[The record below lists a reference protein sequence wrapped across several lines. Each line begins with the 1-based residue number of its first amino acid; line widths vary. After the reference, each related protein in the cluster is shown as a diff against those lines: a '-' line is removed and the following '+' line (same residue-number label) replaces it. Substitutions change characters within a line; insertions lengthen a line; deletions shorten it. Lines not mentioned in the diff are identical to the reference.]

1 MRQVIKLHQEIFLQ
15 SDNGL
20 GHLVK
25 KGTWNPIAERFMAE
39 FRREKV
45 EMFLGVV
52 RKYMQVRG
60 AMSQKDLAEQT
71 DVGVSTMSRF
81 LSQKSTELNPQ
92 LIAKITAKLNIPL
105 HEMIDFVEEDFADRF
120 IRLVK
125 FYKDELKDTEFDPN
139 DLGAT
144 STTNEEKKVVQEKKE
159 DVASEAVDNR
169 TPNQRK
175 EDKVKSNADL
185 SIREKLESL
194 TPRQRVFMTEFLNM
208 KLEERDLIVDLGNNL
223 FQYFKMKGMEI

>member
-1 MRQVIKLHQEIFLQ
+1 
-15 SDNGL
+15 
-20 GHLVK
+20 
-25 KGTWNPIAERFMAE
+25 
-39 FRREKV
+39 
-45 EMFLGVV
+45 MFLGVV

-92 LIAKITAKLNIPL
+92 LIAKITAKLKIPL

-125 FYKDELKDTEFDPN
+125 FYKDEL
-139 DLGAT
+139 
-144 STTNEEKKVVQEKKE
+144 NEEELYQAEPATGAMAPTAQEKKGQE
-159 DVASEAVDNR
+159 TNAAKKPAAV
-169 TPNQRK
+169 K
-175 EDKVKSNADL
+175 EEPAKVNAEM

-194 TPRQRVFMTEFLNM
+194 TPRQRAFMTEFLNL
-208 KLEERDLIVDLGNNL
+208 KLEERDLIVDLGNNM
-223 FQYFKMKGMEI
+223 FQYFKMKGMDL

>member
-1 MRQVIKLHQEIFLQ
+1 
-15 SDNGL
+15 
-20 GHLVK
+20 
-25 KGTWNPIAERFMAE
+25 MAD
-39 FRREKV
+39 FKRDQV
-45 EMFLGVV
+45 EMFLGVT
-52 RKYMQVRG
+52 RKYMQMRG

-105 HEMIDFVEEDFADRF
+105 HEMIDFVEEDFAERF

-125 FYKDELKDTEFDPN
+125 FYKDELKDGEFDPN
-139 DLGAT
+139 DLREAKPASVSE
-144 STTNEEKKVVQEKKE
+144 STERDSKR
-159 DVASEAVDNR
+159 AGPVDNR
-169 TPNQRK
+169 TANQRK
-175 EDKVKSNADL
+175 EDKVKTNAEL

-194 TPRQRVFMTEFLNM
+194 TPRQRAFMTEFLNL

-223 FQYFKMKGMEI
+223 FQYFKMKGMDI

>member
-1 MRQVIKLHQEIFLQ
+1 
-15 SDNGL
+15 
-20 GHLVK
+20 
-25 KGTWNPIAERFMAE
+25 MAE
-39 FRREKV
+39 FKKEKI
-45 EMFLGVV
+45 EMFLGVT

-81 LSQKSTELNPQ
+81 LSQKSTELSPQ
-92 LIAKITAKLNIPL
+92 LIAKVTAKLNIPL

-125 FYKDELKDTEFDPN
+125 FYKDELKDGDFNPFD
-139 DLGAT
+139 L
-144 STTNEEKKVVQEKKE
+144 SEKGSNVAGEKEIPRAEPE
-159 DVASEAVDNR
+159 DTRS
-169 TPNQRK
+169 PNQRK
-175 EDKVKSNADL
+175 EDKMKSSAEL

-194 TPRQRVFMTEFLNM
+194 TPRQRAFMTEFLNM

-223 FQYFKMKGMEI
+223 FQYFKMKGMDI

>member
-1 MRQVIKLHQEIFLQ
+1 
-15 SDNGL
+15 
-20 GHLVK
+20 
-25 KGTWNPIAERFMAE
+25 MAE
-39 FRREKV
+39 FKRERV
-45 EMFLGVV
+45 EMFLGVT

-125 FYKDELKDTEFDPN
+125 FYKDELKDVEFDPN
-139 DLGAT
+139 NLGA
-144 STTNEEKKVVQEKKE
+144 SSETTRSVAVEKENAPA
-159 DVASEAVDNR
+159 DPVDNR
-169 TPNQRK
+169 TANQRK
-175 EDKVKSNADL
+175 EDKVKSNAEL

-194 TPRQRVFMTEFLNM
+194 TPRQRAFMTEFLNL

-223 FQYFKMKGMEI
+223 FQYFKMKGMDI

>member
-1 MRQVIKLHQEIFLQ
+1 
-15 SDNGL
+15 
-20 GHLVK
+20 
-25 KGTWNPIAERFMAE
+25 MAE
-39 FRREKV
+39 FRREKI

-125 FYKDELKDTEFDPN
+125 FYKDELKDSEFDPN
-139 DLGAT
+139 DLGLVTKTGEA
-144 STTNEEKKVVQEKKE
+144 NVDKE
-159 DVASEAVDNR
+159 VRGESLDER

-175 EDKVKSNADL
+175 EDKIKSNADL

-194 TPRQRVFMTEFLNM
+194 TPRQRAFMTEFLNL

-223 FQYFKMKGMEI
+223 FQYFKMKGMDI

>member
-1 MRQVIKLHQEIFLQ
+1 
-15 SDNGL
+15 
-20 GHLVK
+20 
-25 KGTWNPIAERFMAE
+25 MAE
-39 FRREKV
+39 FKKEKI
-45 EMFLGVV
+45 EMFLGVT
-52 RKYMQVRG
+52 RKYMQMRG

-125 FYKDELKDTEFDPN
+125 FYKDELKEGEFDPD
-139 DLGAT
+139 DLKAT
-144 STTNEEKKVVQEKKE
+144 ADPVADKE
-159 DVASEAVDNR
+159 SARIEAGDTR

-175 EDKVKSNADL
+175 EDKMKTNAEM

-194 TPRQRVFMTEFLNM
+194 TPRQRAFMTEFLNL

>member
-1 MRQVIKLHQEIFLQ
+1 
-15 SDNGL
+15 
-20 GHLVK
+20 
-25 KGTWNPIAERFMAE
+25 MAE
-39 FRREKV
+39 FKKNKI
-45 EMFLGVV
+45 EMFLGVT

-71 DVGVSTMSRF
+71 DIGISTMSRF

-125 FYKDELKDTEFDPN
+125 FYKDELREEDIDAEEILDSAPDKASRPQENITERRTSEERRDKEEVKVAEVKPSTAKDR
-139 DLGAT
+139 
-144 STTNEEKKVVQEKKE
+144 S
-159 DVASEAVDNR
+159 
-169 TPNQRK
+169 
-175 EDKVKSNADL
+175 DK

-194 TPRQRVFMTEFLNM
+194 TPRQRAFMTEFLNL
-208 KLEERDLIVDLGNNL
+208 KLEESDLIVDLGNNM
-223 FQYFKMKGMEI
+223 FQYFKMKGMDL

>member
-1 MRQVIKLHQEIFLQ
+1 MVLRVYEKE
-15 SDNGL
+15 G
-20 GHLVK
+20 
-25 KGTWNPIAERFMAE
+25 FMAE
-39 FRREKV
+39 FKREKV
-45 EMFLGVV
+45 DSFLGVV

-120 IRLVK
+120 VRLVK
-125 FYKDELKDTEFDPN
+125 FYKDELGEEVVDAETVK
-139 DLGAT
+139 T
-144 STTNEEKKVVQEKKE
+144 SIKEEENLSKNKNEEGPKKE
-159 DVASEAVDNR
+159 DVKNSKISGEM
-169 TPNQRK
+169 
-175 EDKVKSNADL
+175 

-194 TPRQRVFMTEFLNM
+194 TPRQRAFMTEFLNL

-223 FQYFKMKGMEI
+223 FQYFKMKGMDL

>member
-1 MRQVIKLHQEIFLQ
+1 
-15 SDNGL
+15 
-20 GHLVK
+20 
-25 KGTWNPIAERFMAE
+25 MAE
-39 FRREKV
+39 FRKERV

-139 DLGAT
+139 DLNADVPET
-144 STTNEEKKVVQEKKE
+144 KTNAAEKETAKI
-159 DVASEAVDNR
+159 EAVDNR
-169 TPNQRK
+169 SPNQRK
-175 EDKVKSNADL
+175 EDKVKTNADL

-194 TPRQRVFMTEFLNM
+194 TPRQRAFMTEFLNL

-223 FQYFKMKGMEI
+223 FQYFKMKGMDL

>member
-1 MRQVIKLHQEIFLQ
+1 
-15 SDNGL
+15 
-20 GHLVK
+20 
-25 KGTWNPIAERFMAE
+25 MAE
-39 FRREKV
+39 FKRERV
-45 EMFLGVV
+45 EMFLGVT

-125 FYKDELKDTEFDPN
+125 FYKDELKDSEFDPN
-139 DLGAT
+139 DLGT
-144 STTNEEKKVVQEKKE
+144 SAETTRNIAIEK
-159 DVASEAVDNR
+159 EAAPVEPVDNR
-169 TPNQRK
+169 TANQRK
-175 EDKVKSNADL
+175 EDKVKSNAEL

-194 TPRQRVFMTEFLNM
+194 TPRQRAFMTEFLNL

-223 FQYFKMKGMEI
+223 FQYFKVKGMDI

>member
-1 MRQVIKLHQEIFLQ
+1 MADF
-15 SDNGL
+15 
-20 GHLVK
+20 K
-25 KGTWNPIAERFMAE
+25 K
-39 FRREKV
+39 EKI
-45 EMFLGVV
+45 EMFLGVT
-52 RKYMQVRG
+52 RKYMQMRG

-125 FYKDELKDTEFDPN
+125 FYKDELKDGEFDP
-139 DLGAT
+139 DAPTEEGVAT
-144 STTNEEKKVVQEKKE
+144 TAGEKETPKL
-159 DVASEAVDNR
+159 EAPEGTR
-169 TPNQRK
+169 TPNQRR
-175 EDKVKSNADL
+175 EDKAKSNAEL

-194 TPRQRVFMTEFLNM
+194 TPRQRAFMTEFLNM

-223 FQYFKMKGMEI
+223 FQYFKMKGMDI

>member
-1 MRQVIKLHQEIFLQ
+1 MRQ
-15 SDNGL
+15 
-20 GHLVK
+20 
-25 KGTWNPIAERFMAE
+25 MAE
-39 FRREKV
+39 FKKDKLDT
-45 EMFLGVV
+45 FLGVT

-60 AMSQKDLAEQT
+60 AMSQKELAEQT

-125 FYKDELKDTEFDPN
+125 FYKDELSDAEFDPN
-139 DLGAT
+139 SIVAT
-144 STTNEEKKVVQEKKE
+144 TNTGSESNEEKEVTGIK
-159 DVASEAVDNR
+159 AEAAAADLR

-175 EDKVKSNADL
+175 EDKVKSSADL

-194 TPRQRVFMTEFLNM
+194 TPRQRAFMTEFLNL
-208 KLEERDLIVDLGNNL
+208 KLEERDLIVDLGNNM
-223 FQYFKMKGMEI
+223 FQYFKMKGMDI

>member
-1 MRQVIKLHQEIFLQ
+1 
-15 SDNGL
+15 
-20 GHLVK
+20 
-25 KGTWNPIAERFMAE
+25 MAE
-39 FRREKV
+39 FKKDKLDT
-45 EMFLGVV
+45 FLGVT

-60 AMSQKDLAEQT
+60 AMSQKELAEQT

-125 FYKDELKDTEFDPN
+125 FYKDELSDVEFDPN
-139 DLGAT
+139 SIVAT
-144 STTNEEKKVVQEKKE
+144 TETEENKE
-159 DVASEAVDNR
+159 TPAVKTETADVR
-169 TPNQRK
+169 TQNQRK
-175 EDKVKSNADL
+175 EDKVKSSADL

-194 TPRQRVFMTEFLNM
+194 TPRQRAFMTEFLNL
-208 KLEERDLIVDLGNNL
+208 KLEERDLIVDLGNNM
-223 FQYFKMKGMEI
+223 FQYFKMKGMDI